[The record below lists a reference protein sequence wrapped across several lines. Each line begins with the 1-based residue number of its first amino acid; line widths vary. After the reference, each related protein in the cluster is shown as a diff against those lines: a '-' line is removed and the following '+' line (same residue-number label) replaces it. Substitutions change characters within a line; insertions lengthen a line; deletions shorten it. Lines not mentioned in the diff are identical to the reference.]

1 MCDSVPVYVFVCICA
16 CVREYC
22 VHARTCVW
30 LIHQAVLLHRDRVSN
45 FCRTTGEPKSRNRYM
60 PRSTA
65 SQPSAG
71 QMSTYHDQALYMT
84 TVHGLSQP
92 SAAQDNCPWSVT
104 AKRCTRTVHSLSQP
118 SAAQD
123 NCPWSVTAKRCTRE
137 LSMVCHSQAQYKT
150 TVHGLSQPSAVQDN
164 CPWFVTAKRCT
175 RQLSMVC
182 HSQALYKTQVSI
194 SHSQAVYK
202 CPSITAKRC
211 TRHKCP

>member
-104 AKRCTRTVHSLSQP
+104 AKRCTRQ
-118 SAAQD
+118 
-123 NCPWSVTAKRCTRE
+123 

-164 CPWFVTAKRCT
+164 CPWSVAAKRCT

-182 HSQALYKTQVSI
+182 HSQALYKTTV
-194 SHSQAVYK
+194 HGLSQ
-202 CPSITAKRC
+202 PSSVQDSSV
-211 TRHKCP
+211 HLSQPSSV